1 MKLYHGSTVT
11 VKSPNIQKGRKA
23 TDFGK
28 GFYTTT
34 NFEQAKKWAILKR
47 NREHGKKAVVSVY
60 EVPDNILDRE
70 FSVLRFEGA
79 TKEWLEFVVNNRR
92 GKGKNSY
99 DLIMGPVANDQ
110 LYATIRLYE
119 QGVVTVERRRNLH
132 KRWQKSRFSRGVEYN
147 QYFHRK
153 KLILKTKK
161 NDYG

>member
-28 GFYTTT
+28 DSIR
-34 NFEQAKKWAILKR
+34 QLILNRLRSGQYSKE

-70 FSVLRFEGA
+70 FSVLRFDGA

-99 DLIMGPVANDQ
+99 DLIMGPLPMTSYMQQSGFMNKV
-110 LYATIRLYE
+110 LLRLM
-119 QGVVTVERRRNLH
+119 QR
-132 KRWQKSRFSRGVEYN
+132 
-147 QYFHRK
+147 
-153 KLILKTKK
+153 LKC
-161 NDYG
+161 

>member
-1 MKLYHGSTVT
+1 MKLYHGSTVS
-11 VKSPNIQKGRKA
+11 VKCPNIRKGRKA

-34 NFEQAKKWAILKR
+34 NFEQAKKWAILKK

-60 EVPDNILDRE
+60 EVPDDILDRG

-92 GKGKNSY
+92 AKEQSSY
-99 DLIMGPVANDQ
+99 DLTMGPVANDQ

-119 QGVVTVERRRNLH
+119 QGVITADAAIEM
-132 KRWQKSRFSRGVEYN
+132 
-147 QYFHRK
+147 
-153 KLILKTKK
+153 LKTHKLFNQLSFHSTEAVALLK
-161 NDYG
+161 FIEAIEV